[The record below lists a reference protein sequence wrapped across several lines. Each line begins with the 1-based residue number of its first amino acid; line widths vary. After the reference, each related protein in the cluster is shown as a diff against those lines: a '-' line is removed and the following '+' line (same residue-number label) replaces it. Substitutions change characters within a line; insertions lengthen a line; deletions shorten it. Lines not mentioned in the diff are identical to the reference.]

1 MNINLHIYKTKILD
15 VFLNVGINV
24 GVNVGVNLNA
34 MEREIKKMRYKT
46 RK

>member
-1 MNINLHIYKTKILD
+1 MNINLHIYKTKILGA
-15 VFLNVGINV
+15 FLNVGINV
-24 GVNVGVNLNA
+24 GVNINA